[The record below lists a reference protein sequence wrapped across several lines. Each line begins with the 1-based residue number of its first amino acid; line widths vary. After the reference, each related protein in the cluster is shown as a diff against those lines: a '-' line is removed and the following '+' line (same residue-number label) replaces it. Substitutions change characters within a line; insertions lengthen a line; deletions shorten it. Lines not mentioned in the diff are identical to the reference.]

1 MANKSRLLFI
11 LDYLKNHTDTNRMI
25 SADSLMKLCGENGL
39 TISRN
44 TLRDDIAALIYSG
57 CGIECVHSDGRAYY
71 YMADRPFSKAELKLL
86 IDAVAS
92 SNLLTQGDSERM
104 IEKLKGLIN
113 EEQRPSLT
121 YMMSQRKAE
130 DETAVRK
137 IGLALEAADMK
148 RKIAF
153 QYWTVEP
160 EKGRVLRNGGERY
173 VVSVYCIFWRDDRY
187 YLTGFCD
194 NRGEIRTF
202 RMDRI
207 KEIEITGDESA
218 SDGTFDISGYLGASR
233 DAYTEGDEIEAE
245 IVCDNRYL
253 QNVVDDYPLVNMPV
267 KYGDGKFKVTIKAL
281 DNSHFY
287 SWVFKYLS
295 GIEITNPPEIKNK
308 YRKML
313 FDAIGGMMK

>member
-92 SNLLTQGDSERM
+92 SNLLTRGDSERM

-137 IGLALEAADMK
+137 IVPIISGTAVMK
-148 RKIAF
+148 ASRRASGDPKS
-153 QYWTVEP
+153 TP
-160 EKGRVLRNGGERY
+160 
-173 VVSVYCIFWRDDRY
+173 
-187 YLTGFCD
+187 
-194 NRGEIRTF
+194 IRTIPAIP
-202 RMDRI
+202 RAPAANRASV
-207 KEIEITGDESA
+207 ITRRNRSSFA
-218 SDGTFDISGYLGASR
+218 MSDTA
-233 DAYTEGDEIEAE
+233 
-245 IVCDNRYL
+245 
-253 QNVVDDYPLVNMPV
+253 
-267 KYGDGKFKVTIKAL
+267 KA
-281 DNSHFY
+281 
-287 SWVFKYLS
+287 
-295 GIEITNPPEIKNK
+295 
-308 YRKML
+308 
-313 FDAIGGMMK
+313 